1 MLIVALGNPGQK
13 YADTRHNAG
22 WLFIDRLLATWPVRL
37 KERSCDAIWGQG
49 TIAGQQVTI
58 ALPQTY
64 MNLSGRSAKALAKRL
79 GIVPQA
85 ILAVYD
91 EVALPVGRLQL
102 RRGGSAGGHNGVKS
116 LIAELATQEFLRL
129 RIGVGPRTEHDD
141 LVDFVLGRIPDAD
154 TKVLTGV
161 YDRGVTA
168 LEALL
173 RDGLD
178 KGMQV
183 ANQRPAEPKPA
194 ESAPK
199 PVTEPVQAGES

>member
-22 WLFIDRLLATWPVRL
+22 WLFVDRLQEKWPVRL
-37 KERSCDAIWGQG
+37 KERSCEAIWGKG
-49 TIAGQQVTI
+49 EIAGQPVTI

-64 MNLSGRSAKALAKRL
+64 MNLSGRSAKALAKQL
-79 GIVPQA
+79 GVVPQA

-129 RIGVGPRTEHDD
+129 RIGVGPRPDYMD

-154 TKVLTGV
+154 SAAMREV
-161 YDRGVTA
+161 YDRGVLA
-168 LEALL
+168 LETLL
-173 RDGLD
+173 TDGLD
-178 KGMQV
+178 KAMQV
-183 ANQRPAEPKPA
+183 ANQRPPA
-194 ESAPK
+194 AVSES
-199 PVTEPVQAGES
+199 